1 MTVYHVSGYPWS
13 PEEGVKSH
21 RAGVIGSCELLYV
34 GAGNQIWVLWKKIAE
49 VLNYCLIFSVLT
61 YMS

>member
-1 MTVYHVSGYPWS
+1 MCLDIL
-13 PEEGVKSH
+13 GVQK
-21 RAGVIGSCELLYV
+21 RASNLTELEIIGSCELLYV